1 MQGYLPLTERIMS
14 GFPLSVGTSQAFET
28 LFDAVQKPY
37 DPERKLPDRPSL
49 TSFQSCYVNLDTLF
63 RNLVGALDKQ
73 QFQNATPAALLATIE
88 EEIDVITQLFQAS
101 ANYCLPIFYHS
112 TYEDLRD
119 KISRYHSDMV
129 KLRVANTDNQRL
141 YEDTRAKVINH
152 LNRRSDKI
160 LKIKGALTPDRY
172 ESSIV
177 MSHIPYDLVKYSK
190 FNDIVLLE
198 SNTGM
203 VKTRAEW
210 YTKFYKHPSATLENI
225 PFNEK
230 TLQIFGDRVLIAPMK
245 ISIRDTVIG
254 VAAQRRWTSLTTQ
267 EKMDLDISLSVR
279 DPAFV
284 AAWRIL

>member
-1 MQGYLPLTERIMS
+1 MQGYLPLVERVTS

-28 LFDAVQKPY
+28 LFAPTQKPY
-37 DPERKLPDRPSL
+37 DPERKIPEAPDL
-49 TSFQSCYVNLDTLF
+49 TKFQSCYINLDTMF
-63 RNLVGALDKQ
+63 RNLVGALDKVQ
-73 QFQNATPAALLATIE
+73 YQKAGYAAFLATIE
-88 EEIDVITQLFQAS
+88 EEIDVITQLFQSS
-101 ANYCLPIFYHS
+101 ANYCVPIFYHS
-112 TYEDLRD
+112 TYEDLRA
-119 KISRYHSDMV
+119 KINSYHSDMV
-129 KLRVANTDNQRL
+129 KLRVASTDNQRL

-160 LKIKGALTPDRY
+160 LKIKGALVPDRY

-177 MSHIPYDLVKYSK
+177 LSHIPYDLVKYNK
-190 FNDIVLLE
+190 FNEIVLLE
-198 SNTGM
+198 SNTGV

-210 YTKFYKHPSATLENI
+210 YTKFYKHPSSTLENI

-245 ISIRDTVIG
+245 ISIRDTLLG
-254 VAAQRRWTSLTTQ
+254 VADQRKWTSLTTM